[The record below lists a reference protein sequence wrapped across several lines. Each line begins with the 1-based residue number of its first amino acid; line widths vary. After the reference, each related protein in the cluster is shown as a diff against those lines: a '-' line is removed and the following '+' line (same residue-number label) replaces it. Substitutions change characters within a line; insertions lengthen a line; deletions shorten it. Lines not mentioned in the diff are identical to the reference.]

1 MNAEEKTAW
10 IDEENKIVS
19 FHAID
24 NAKMVMKAES
34 LFWDFLFGL
43 TNSGYRV
50 MGRGDRFGMKRIP
63 VLLLAATLCLWLA
76 ACSKKPEPEPISP
89 DINTEATDIKEKI
102 E

>member
-1 MNAEEKTAW
+1 MNETEKTAW

-50 MGRGDRFGMKRIP
+50 M
-63 VLLLAATLCLWLA
+63 
-76 ACSKKPEPEPISP
+76 
-89 DINTEATDIKEKI
+89 
-102 E
+102 